1 MRFNSILGRRNI
13 YMINGLIR
21 KNHSIRLIVL
31 LTKVMQVLTE
41 IRGLQLGLLSQ
52 AVIHHVSQALPRWGQ
67 LLSR

>member
-1 MRFNSILGRRNI
+1 MRFNSILGCRNI
-13 YMINGLIR
+13 YMINGLSQ
-21 KNHSIRLIVL
+21 KNHSVRLIVL

-67 LLSR
+67 LLNQ

>member
-1 MRFNSILGRRNI
+1 
-13 YMINGLIR
+13 MINNLIR
-21 KNHSIRLIVL
+21 KNHFIRLIVL

-67 LLSR
+67 PLNQ